1 MKNILKSFTK
11 REIIAS
17 IIQILLAYVFAPIAG
32 VIIYEI
38 INSNNQVGEMLDKF
52 VNDTVMNFASE
63 KVPLLEE
70 IDRTIKMIS
79 IHEDTETILQYFS
92 DLVQTLETDLVVL
105 AYIGMWIHAS
115 YVIFKELIPIPGI
128 PLIQIIFGFVMGC
141 LTINMFNDPVMCFMA
156 TAFLIILNIVL
167 TIITPKSVLNK
178 LFDIILLMT
187 LQFFEVLATELYFI
201 TWMYFL
207 SEGTTNLTMELQMF
221 GTFGTIWLM
230 GITIKYIF
238 TMRKPELLIDK

>member
-11 REIIAS
+11 SEIIAS
-17 IIQILLAYVFAPIAG
+17 IIQILLAYIFAPIVG

-38 INSNNQVGEMLDKF
+38 INSNNQVGEILDKF
-52 VNDTVMNFASE
+52 VTDTVMNFANE

-79 IHEDTETILQYFS
+79 LHEDTEKILQYVS
-92 DLVQTLETDLVVL
+92 DLIQTFETDLVVL

-128 PLIQIIFGFVMGC
+128 PLIQIILGFVMGC
-141 LTINMFNDPVMCFMA
+141 LTINMLNDPIMCYMS

-178 LFDIILLMT
+178 LFDIILFMT
-187 LQFFEVLATELYFI
+187 MQFFEVLATELYFI

-207 SEGTTNLTMELQMF
+207 SGGTTNLTMELQMF

-238 TMRKPELLIDK
+238 TMRKTG